1 MKDEAMTGRLP
12 SIKWTHDPEFWSA
25 EQAEHAIVGN
35 YELVALNLQ
44 PTAQFPTRDIGWE
57 LFGPPERQTQ
67 LATGKC
73 ATFEE
78 AKAAAEAALAALLNP
93 HWLRSVKIAV
103 TPDHGSKP
111 VTSEAVGN
119 PPESGDYLVY

>member
-1 MKDEAMTGRLP
+1 MVMKDEAMTGRLP
-12 SIKWTHDPEFWSA
+12 LIKWTHDPEFWSA

-78 AKAAAEAALAALLNP
+78 AKAAAEAALAAVLNP
-93 HWLRSVKIAV
+93 H
-103 TPDHGSKP
+103 
-111 VTSEAVGN
+111 
-119 PPESGDYLVY
+119 

>member
-1 MKDEAMTGRLP
+1 MVMKGEVMTEQLP
-12 SIKWTHDPEFWSA
+12 SIKWTRDPEFRST

-35 YELVALNLQ
+35 YELVALNLH
-44 PTAQFPTRDIGWE
+44 PTARFPTRDIGWE

-93 HWLRSVKIAV
+93 
-103 TPDHGSKP
+103 
-111 VTSEAVGN
+111 N
-119 PPESGDYLVY
+119 